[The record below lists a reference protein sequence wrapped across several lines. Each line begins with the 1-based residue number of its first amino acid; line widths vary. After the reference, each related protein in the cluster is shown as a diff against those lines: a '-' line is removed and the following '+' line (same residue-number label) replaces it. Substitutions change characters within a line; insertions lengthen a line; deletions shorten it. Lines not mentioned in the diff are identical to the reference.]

1 MIIDSQYAAV
11 ALAFDHMGALEK
23 IGFSASNPC
32 TSAYASAVCVVASD
46 KRRLRTSALV
56 VGI

>member
-1 MIIDSQYAAV
+1 MIIANQYAAV
-11 ALAFDHMGALEK
+11 ALAFVHMGASEK
-23 IGFSASNPC
+23 RGLLASNPC

-46 KRRLRTSALV
+46 KRRLRTSVLV